1 MHDQLSSDEVA
12 QLVEFG
18 EAEAYRDLY
27 RNAPPALNLQVEQIG
42 STLLL
47 LAPSADILLLN
58 RAIGLGLREP
68 AAESMV
74 ADVIARYQAA
84 GVQNFGVQLSPQA
97 GPPQLPDWLEEH
109 GLAPRDRWVKVF
121 RPAGTSVDVATDLR
135 IEPIGT
141 SHTMAWAE
149 VASIAFGMP
158 LPLAEGLSMSIGQP
172 GWQHYLAW
180 DGEQA
185 VAGAALFI
193 RNGIGWLGAGGTLP
207 SHRRRGAQGAL
218 MARRIQDSA
227 AAGCAW
233 VITETGEDTREQSNP
248 SFHNMRRTGFQV
260 AYLRPN
266 YMVRTA

>member
-1 MHDQLSSDEVA
+1 MNDQLSANELA

-18 EAEAYRDLY
+18 EAEAYRDIY
-27 RNAPPALNLQVEQIG
+27 RTAPPALNLQVEQID
-42 STLLL
+42 STILL
-47 LAPSADILLLN
+47 LAPGVDILLLN
-58 RAIGLGLREP
+58 RAIGLGLQEP
-68 AAESMV
+68 ATEAMV

-84 GVQNFGVQLSPQA
+84 GIQNFGVQLSPQA
-97 GPPQLPDWLEEH
+97 RPTQLPDWLATH

-121 RPAGTSVDVATDLR
+121 QPAGTAVDVATDLR
-135 IEPIGT
+135 IEHIGT

-149 VASIAFGMP
+149 VASAAFQMP
-158 LPLAEGLSMSIGQP
+158 LPLAEGLAMSIGQP

-185 VAGAALFI
+185 VAGAALFV

-218 MARRIQDSA
+218 MARRIRDSA
-227 AAGCAW
+227 AAGCKW
-233 VITETGEDTREQSNP
+233 VITETGEDTPEQPNP
-248 SFHNMRRTGFQV
+248 SFHNMCRTGFQV

-266 YMVRTA
+266 YILRTA